1 MSTAPPELPAP
12 PSAPAAS
19 LLPPLRAA
27 SAPPAPAPR
36 RSPRLRLPLA
46 ARQAQPSPLLA
57 HPFQPAG
64 PACPRPGRRPSPSP
78 GPRLMLPP
86 LRVRFAVPLP
96 KTLLCTAEI
105 DDRRTPKMK
114 P

>member
-78 GPRLMLPP
+78 
-86 LRVRFAVPLP
+86 A
-96 KTLLCTAEI
+96 A
-105 DDRRTPKMK
+105 
-114 P
+114 